1 MPKEI
6 KKTKAVKVKA
16 KKIKA
21 AKAELVSEIEMP
33 NVKLSVNYTKRDY
46 AIFAVLLVSFFML
59 FMAVSG
65 WISLQKMQHL
75 QRVKGVVVWKLS

>member
-21 AKAELVSEIEMP
+21 AKAELVSEI
-33 NVKLSVNYTKRDY
+33 
-46 AIFAVLLVSFFML
+46 
-59 FMAVSG
+59 
-65 WISLQKMQHL
+65 
-75 QRVKGVVVWKLS
+75 